1 MAWWMLKAGTVNK
14 TKVAKELGITRQ
26 ALQQRLKTW
35 VELKLSDGR
44 VMLVN
49 PKQMMEKPE

>member
-1 MAWWMLKAGTVNK
+1 MNK

-49 PKQMMEKPE
+49 PKQMMEKPND